1 MFEVS
6 KLLLKW
12 ESKISL
18 QIPPLTRKLV
28 ISRTVPLLDHK
39 KRLVRRAAA
48 DARNAWMLVT

>member
-1 MFEVS
+1 MRSLRAFVHMKEC
-6 KLLLKW
+6 
-12 ESKISL
+12 KISL

>member
-1 MFEVS
+1 MQN
-6 KLLLKW
+6 L
-12 ESKISL
+12 ISL

-39 KRLVRRAAA
+39 KRLVRKAAT